1 MMSARDP
8 LLFLLWSVIAVALT
22 GFIDGALFPT
32 CMIVLAI
39 GISLV
44 ERLYRKTLFWRAMGY
59 FLFFALSSAWIY
71 AVAPAPG
78 APSASW
84 WTGLIVGLRI
94 MAAGLISLI
103 FAMSVDRAALC
114 RALVFRV
121 GLSRRLVYG
130 VVAAIAA
137 GPLLADEWAMARHI
151 TRSVSTDWRRFVLSF
166 GLFIIVLAGLIR
178 RADDLAIALET
189 RGAALPDPTP
199 WRVPKVQPQDRGLF
213 GLGLFVLLAVALV

>member
-1 MMSARDP
+1 MRARDP

-32 CMIVLAI
+32 GLIVLAI
-39 GISLV
+39 GFSFV
-44 ERLYRKTLFWRAMGY
+44 ERLYRKTLFWKAMSY

-71 AVAPAPG
+71 AVAPAHG

-137 GPLLADEWAMARHI
+137 GPMLAEEWAIARQVS
-151 TRSVSTDWRRFVLSF
+151 RSVNSNWRRFLPSL
-166 GLFIIVLAGLIR
+166 GLFIILLAGLIR

-199 WRVPKVQPQDRGLF
+199 WRVPKVQPLDRLLFSGGLVF
-213 GLGLFVLLAVALV
+213 LFVIAWV